1 MRVIL
6 ALLQREIAG
15 YFSTPTGYVF
25 ISLFVFLSAI
35 AAFWQE
41 RFFVTNLANLDQ
53 LNLYF
58 PYLLVFFI
66 PAIAMSLW
74 AEEKKQGT
82 EDLLMTLPASDWQ
95 IVMGKYLA
103 AVCIYTV
110 ALLFS
115 LSHVVVLRWLGR
127 PDPGLMATT
136 YFGYWLLGAALLA
149 VAMLAS
155 MLTENLTVA
164 FIMGALFCGFFVF
177 LEQAG
182 AIVTGPWQRIAERI
196 SVVSQF
202 RELATGVVTL
212 HALVYFVALAGL
224 ALYLNVVV
232 LGHRRWPNGEG
243 APLYGLHY
251 TLRALALFVVL
262 VAATSLAGQSRTRW
276 DATSEKVHSLSDETV
291 ALLRGL
297 DPKNPVFIQAYL
309 SPEVPKGYVDARNNL
324 AGTLR
329 EMSAYGGLAVNT
341 KITETLKYTPQA
353 REAQERWGIRPFKV
367 AATEEG
373 AQTINEIFMGLAFT
387 CGNEEFVIPMFDRGL
402 PPEYEIMRSI
412 RVVSRAKRRKVG
424 ILSTPARLF
433 GGFDFRAKSQ
443 AQEWSIVS
451 ELKKQYQVQEVTPD
465 GDYPGDLDALVVA
478 LPGSLEQGQVDRL
491 TTYVKSG
498 KPVLL
503 LFDPMPAF
511 NIELAPTANLQA
523 LLLALGVSWQANRVV
538 WDGYNPH
545 PQMKTLPKEFVFA
558 GPKSFSAKEAVSSGL
573 QEVVFLY
580 PGALSTRSDS
590 PNTLTPLIETSVE
603 SGVERYEDL
612 VDRSMMGVQINQDL
626 PHKPDGQKRVLAMR
640 VAGKAN
646 AIVVADV
653 DLMSEQFFE
662 LRRRGV
668 ANLNFDNVT
677 FVLNAVDQLSGDEAF
692 IALRKRRPR
701 YRTLEAVD
709 ARTKD
714 FEAQRMKETQ
724 QAEGVAEQRLKE
736 AQSRLDRSVREV
748 EARADLDEQAK
759 QVMISNL
766 QAVETRRLAVS
777 RTTIDDEKQRQ
788 IEAAR
793 ADMESGIRG
802 IENTINHGSAGVHP
816 FCHFAFGDVA
826 TTHLVGNLHSD
837 DALDGGDPDLL

>member
-1 MRVIL
+1 MRTVL
-6 ALLQREIAG
+6 AILQREIAG

-58 PYLLVFFI
+58 PYLLVFFV
-66 PAIAMSLW
+66 PVIAMSLW

-82 EDLLMTLPASDWQ
+82 EDLLMTLPAADWQ
-95 IVMGKYLA
+95 IVVGKYLA

-110 ALLFS
+110 ALAFS
-115 LSHVVVLRWLGR
+115 LSHVVVLSWLGR
-127 PDPGLMATT
+127 PDPGLMMTT
-136 YFGYWLLGAALLA
+136 YFGYWLMGSALLS
-149 VAMLAS
+149 VAMVAS
-155 MLTENLTVA
+155 LLTENLTVA

-182 AIVTGPWQRIAERI
+182 AILTGPWQKLAERI

-212 HALVYFVALAGL
+212 HALVYFLALAGL
-224 ALYLNVVV
+224 ALYLNVVI
-232 LGHRRWPNGEG
+232 LGKRRWPTGEG
-243 APLYGLHY
+243 TPPYGFHY
-251 TLRALALFVVL
+251 LLRAVALFVAL
-262 VAATSLAGQSRTRW
+262 IAATSLAGQSRARW

-291 ALLRGL
+291 RLLRAL

-309 SPEVPKGYVDARNNL
+309 SPEVPKSYVDARNNL

-329 EMSAYGGLAVNT
+329 EISAYGGPAVNT

-367 AATEEG
+367 PASEEG
-373 AQTINEIFMGLAFT
+373 SQSINEIFMGLAFSS
-387 CGNEEFVIPMFDRGL
+387 GNEEFVIPAFDKGL

-412 RVVSRAKRRKVG
+412 RVVSKSKRRKVG

-443 AQEWSIVS
+443 TQEWSIVS
-451 ELKKQYQVQEVTPD
+451 ELKKQYQVSEVAPD
-465 GDYPGDLDALVVA
+465 SEYPADLDALLVA
-478 LPGSLEQGQVDRL
+478 LPGSLEQPQVDRL
-491 TTYVKSG
+491 TAYVESS

-503 LFDPMPAF
+503 LLDPMPAF
-511 NIELAPTANLQA
+511 NLELASTANLSG
-523 LLLALGVSWQANRVV
+523 LLNALGVAWQANRVV
-538 WDGYNPH
+538 WDAYNPH
-545 PQMKTLPKEFVFA
+545 LQLKTLPKEFVFA
-558 GPKSFSAKEAVSSGL
+558 GPKSFAPKDVVTSGL

-590 PNTLTPLIETSVE
+590 TNTLTPLIETSVE
-603 SGVERYEDL
+603 SGIEKLEDL
-612 VDRSMMGVQINQDL
+612 MDRTISQDL
-626 PHKPDGQKRVLAMR
+626 PHKPDGNKRILAMR
-640 VAGKAN
+640 VSGKAN
-646 AIVVADV
+646 AIVVSDV

-668 ANLNFDNVT
+668 ENLNFDNVT
-677 FVLNAVDQLSGDEAF
+677 FVLNAVDQLSGDSAF
-692 IALRKRRPR
+692 IGLRKRRPR
-701 YRTLEAVD
+701 YRTLEAVE

-714 FEAQRMKETQ
+714 FEAARAKQSD
-724 QAEGVAEQRLKE
+724 QAEGVAAQRLQE
-736 AQSRLDRSVREV
+736 AQTRLDKSVREV

-766 QAVETRRLAVS
+766 QAIETRRLKVS
-777 RTTIDDEKQRQ
+777 RTTIEDEKQRQ

-802 IENTINHGSAGVHP
+802 IENTIKLLAVALPPIPALVLFIFMAIRRMRRERIGVP
-816 FCHFAFGDVA
+816 
-826 TTHLVGNLHSD
+826 D
-837 DALDGGDPDLL
+837 DRMFVKV

>member
-1 MRVIL
+1 MRTVL
-6 ALLQREIAG
+6 AILQREIAG

-82 EDLLMTLPASDWQ
+82 EDLLMTLPAADWE
-95 IVMGKYLA
+95 IVIGKYLA

-110 ALLFS
+110 ALAFS
-115 LSHVVVLRWLGR
+115 LSHVVVLSWLGR
-127 PDPGLMATT
+127 PDPGLMMTT
-136 YFGYWLLGAALLA
+136 YFGYWLMGSALLA
-149 VAMLAS
+149 VAMVAS
-155 MLTENLTVA
+155 LLTENLTVA
-164 FIMGALFCGFFVF
+164 FILGAVFCGFFVF

-182 AIVTGPWQRIAERI
+182 AILTGPWQKLAERI

-202 RELATGVVTL
+202 RDMASGVVTL
-212 HALVYFVALAGL
+212 HALVYFLVLAGL
-224 ALYLNVVV
+224 ALYLNTII
-232 LGHRRWPNGEG
+232 LGKRRWPTGEG
-243 APLYGLHY
+243 APPYGLHY
-251 TLRALALFVVL
+251 SVRALAVFVAL
-262 VAATSLAGQSRTRW
+262 VAATSLAGQSRARW

-291 ALLRGL
+291 RLLRGL
-297 DPKNPVFIQAYL
+297 DAKNPVFIQAYL
-309 SPEVPKGYVDARNNL
+309 SPEVPKSYVDARNNL

-329 EMSAYGGLAVNT
+329 EISAYGGQAINT

-353 REAQERWGIRPFKV
+353 REAQDRWGIRPFKV
-367 AATEEG
+367 AASEEG
-373 AQTINEIFMGLAFT
+373 SQSINEIFMGLAFSS
-387 CGNEEFVIPMFDRGL
+387 GNEEFVIPAFDRGL

-412 RVVSRAKRRKVG
+412 RVVSKSKRRKVG

-443 AQEWSIVS
+443 TQEWSIVS
-451 ELKKQYQVQEVTPD
+451 ELKKQYQVSEVAAD
-465 GDYPGDLDALVVA
+465 ADYPADLDAMVVA
-478 LPGSLEQGQVDRL
+478 LPGSLEQAQLDRL
-491 TTYVKSG
+491 TAYVQSG

-503 LFDPMPAF
+503 LLDPMPAF
-511 NIELAPTANLQA
+511 NIELAPTANLSG
-523 LLLALGVSWQANRVV
+523 LLNALGVVWQANRVV
-538 WDGYNPH
+538 WDNHNPH
-545 PQMKTLPKEFVFA
+545 LQLKTLPKEFVFA
-558 GPKSFSAKEAVSSGL
+558 GPKSFSSKEAVTSGL

-580 PGALSTRSDS
+580 PGALATRSDS
-590 PNTLTPLIETSVE
+590 SNTLTPLIETTVE
-603 SGVERYEDL
+603 SGVEKYEDL
-612 VDRSMMGVQINQDL
+612 VDRSAIGVQINQDL
-626 PHKPDGQKRVLAMR
+626 PHKPDGIKRVLAMR
-640 VAGKAN
+640 VSGKAN

-668 ANLNFDNVT
+668 ENLNFDNVT
-677 FVLNAVDQLSGDEAF
+677 FILNAVDQLSGDNAF
-692 IALRKRRPR
+692 IGLRKRRPR
-701 YRTLEAVD
+701 YRTLEAVE

-714 FEAQRMKETQ
+714 FEAQRTKQTE
-724 QAEGVAEQRLKE
+724 QAEGVAEQRLQE
-736 AQSRLDRSVREV
+736 AQARLDKSVREV

-766 QAVETRRLAVS
+766 QAVETRRLKVS
-777 RTTIDDEKQRQ
+777 RTTIEDEKQRQ

-802 IENTINHGSAGVHP
+802 IENTIKLLAVALPPIPALVLFIFMAIRRMRRERIGVP
-816 FCHFAFGDVA
+816 DDR
-826 TTHLVGNLHSD
+826 LVVKS
-837 DALDGGDPDLL
+837 

>member
-1 MRVIL
+1 MRTVL
-6 ALLQREIAG
+6 AILQREIAG

-82 EDLLMTLPASDWQ
+82 EDLLMTLPAADWQ
-95 IVMGKYLA
+95 IVVGKYMA

-110 ALLFS
+110 ALAFS
-115 LSHVVVLRWLGR
+115 LSHVVVLSWLGR
-127 PDPGLMATT
+127 PDPGLMMTT
-136 YFGYWLLGAALLA
+136 YFGYWLMGSALLA
-149 VAMLAS
+149 VAMVAS
-155 MLTENLTVA
+155 LLTENLTVA

-182 AIVTGPWQRIAERI
+182 AILTGPWQKLAERI

-212 HALVYFVALAGL
+212 HALVYFLALAGL
-224 ALYLNVVV
+224 ALYLNVVI
-232 LGHRRWPNGEG
+232 LGKRRWPTGDG
-243 APLYGLHY
+243 APPYGFHY
-251 TLRALALFVVL
+251 LLRALALFVAL
-262 VAATSLAGQSRTRW
+262 IAATSLAGQSRTRW

-291 ALLRGL
+291 RLLRAL

-309 SPEVPKGYVDARNNL
+309 SPEVPKSYVDARNNL

-329 EMSAYGGLAVNT
+329 EISAYGGQAVHT

-353 REAQERWGIRPFKV
+353 REAQDRWGIRPFKI
-367 AATEEG
+367 AASEEG
-373 AQTINEIFMGLAFT
+373 SQSINEIFMGLAFSS
-387 CGNEEFVIPMFDRGL
+387 GNEEFVIPAFDKGL

-412 RVVSRAKRRKVG
+412 RVVSKSKRRKVG

-443 AQEWSIVS
+443 TQEWSIVS
-451 ELKKQYQVQEVTPD
+451 ELKKQYQVSEVAPD
-465 GDYPGDLDALVVA
+465 AEYPADLDALVVA
-478 LPGSLEQGQVDRL
+478 LPGSLEQPQVDRL
-491 TTYVKSG
+491 TGYVKSG

-503 LFDPMPAF
+503 LLDPMPAF
-511 NIELAPTANLQA
+511 NLELASTANLSA
-523 LLLALGVSWQANRVV
+523 LLNALGVAWQANRVV
-538 WDGYNPH
+538 WDAYNPH
-545 PQMKTLPKEFVFA
+545 LQLKTLPKEFVFA
-558 GPKSFSAKEAVSSGL
+558 GPKSFASKDVVTSGL

-580 PGALSTRSDS
+580 PGALTTRSDS
-590 PNTLTPLIETSVE
+590 ANTLTPLIETSVE
-603 SGVERYEDL
+603 SGVEKLEDL
-612 VDRSMMGVQINQDL
+612 MDRSISQDL
-626 PHKPDGQKRVLAMR
+626 PHKPDGNKRILAMR
-640 VAGKAN
+640 VSGKAN
-646 AIVVADV
+646 AIVVSDV

-668 ANLNFDNVT
+668 ENLNFDNVT
-677 FVLNAVDQLSGDEAF
+677 FILNSVDQLSGDSAF
-692 IALRKRRPR
+692 IGLRKRRPR
-701 YRTLEAVD
+701 YRTLEAVE

-714 FEAQRMKETQ
+714 FEAARTKQTD
-724 QAEGVAEQRLKE
+724 QAEGVAAQRLQE
-736 AQSRLDRSVREV
+736 AQTRLDKSVREV
-748 EARADLDEQAK
+748 EGRADLDEQAK

-766 QAVETRRLAVS
+766 QAVETRRLKVS
-777 RTTIDDEKQRQ
+777 RMTIEDEKQRQ

-802 IENTINHGSAGVHP
+802 IENTIKLLAVALPPIPALVLFIFMAIRRMRRERIGVP
-816 FCHFAFGDVA
+816 DDR
-826 TTHLVGNLHSD
+826 LVVKS
-837 DALDGGDPDLL
+837 

>member
-1 MRVIL
+1 MRTVL
-6 ALLQREIAG
+6 AILQREIAG

-82 EDLLMTLPASDWQ
+82 EDLLMTLPAADWQ
-95 IVMGKYLA
+95 IVVGKYMA

-110 ALLFS
+110 ALAFS
-115 LSHVVVLRWLGR
+115 LSHVVVLSWLGR
-127 PDPGLMATT
+127 PDPGLMMTT
-136 YFGYWLLGAALLA
+136 YFGYWLMGSALLA
-149 VAMLAS
+149 VAMVAS
-155 MLTENLTVA
+155 LLTENLTVA

-182 AIVTGPWQRIAERI
+182 AILTGPWQKLAERI

-212 HALVYFVALAGL
+212 HALVYFLALAGL
-224 ALYLNVVV
+224 ALYLNVVI
-232 LGHRRWPNGEG
+232 LGKRRWPTGDG
-243 APLYGLHY
+243 APPYGFHY
-251 TLRALALFVVL
+251 LLRALALFVAL
-262 VAATSLAGQSRTRW
+262 IAATSLAGQSRMRW

-291 ALLRGL
+291 RLLRAL

-309 SPEVPKGYVDARNNL
+309 SPEVPKSYVDARNNL

-329 EMSAYGGLAVNT
+329 EISAYGGQAVHT

-353 REAQERWGIRPFKV
+353 REAQDRWGIRPFKI
-367 AATEEG
+367 AASEEG
-373 AQTINEIFMGLAFT
+373 SQSINEIFMGLAFSS
-387 CGNEEFVIPMFDRGL
+387 GNEEFVIPAFDKGL

-412 RVVSRAKRRKVG
+412 RVVSKSKRRKVG

-443 AQEWSIVS
+443 TQEWSIVS
-451 ELKKQYQVQEVTPD
+451 ELKKQYQVSEVAPD
-465 GDYPGDLDALVVA
+465 AEYPADLDALVVA
-478 LPGSLEQGQVDRL
+478 LPGSLEQPQVDRL
-491 TTYVKSG
+491 TGYVKSG

-503 LFDPMPAF
+503 LLDPMPAF
-511 NIELAPTANLQA
+511 NLELASTANLSA
-523 LLLALGVSWQANRVV
+523 LLNALGVAWQANRVV
-538 WDGYNPH
+538 WDAYNPH
-545 PQMKTLPKEFVFA
+545 LQLKTLPKEFVFA
-558 GPKSFSAKEAVSSGL
+558 GPKSFASKDVVTSGL

-580 PGALSTRSDS
+580 PGALTTRSDS
-590 PNTLTPLIETSVE
+590 ANTLTPLIETSVE
-603 SGVERYEDL
+603 SGVEKLEDL
-612 VDRSMMGVQINQDL
+612 MDRSISQDL
-626 PHKPDGQKRVLAMR
+626 PHKPDGNKRILAMR
-640 VAGKAN
+640 VSGKAN
-646 AIVVADV
+646 AIVVSDV

-668 ANLNFDNVT
+668 ENLNFDNVT
-677 FVLNAVDQLSGDEAF
+677 FILNSVDQLSGDSAF
-692 IALRKRRPR
+692 IGLRKRRPR
-701 YRTLEAVD
+701 YRTLEAVE

-714 FEAQRMKETQ
+714 FEAARTKQTD
-724 QAEGVAEQRLKE
+724 QAEGVAAQRLQE
-736 AQSRLDRSVREV
+736 AQTRLDKSVREV
-748 EARADLDEQAK
+748 EGRADLDEQAK

-766 QAVETRRLAVS
+766 QAVETRRLKVS
-777 RTTIDDEKQRQ
+777 RMTIEDEKQRQ

-802 IENTINHGSAGVHP
+802 IENTIKLLAVALPPIPALVLFIFMAIRRMRRERIGVP
-816 FCHFAFGDVA
+816 DDR
-826 TTHLVGNLHSD
+826 LVLKS
-837 DALDGGDPDLL
+837 

>member
-1 MRVIL
+1 MRTVL
-6 ALLQREIAG
+6 AILQREIAG

-82 EDLLMTLPASDWQ
+82 EDLLMTLPAADWQ
-95 IVMGKYLA
+95 IVVGKYLA

-110 ALLFS
+110 ALAFS
-115 LSHVVVLRWLGR
+115 LSHLVVLSWLGR
-127 PDPGLMATT
+127 PDPGLMMTT
-136 YFGYWLLGAALLA
+136 YFGYWLMGSALLA
-149 VAMLAS
+149 VAMVAS
-155 MLTENLTVA
+155 LLTENLTVA

-182 AIVTGPWQRIAERI
+182 AILTGPWQKLAERI

-212 HALVYFVALAGL
+212 HALVYFIALAGL
-224 ALYLNVVV
+224 ALYLNVVI
-232 LGHRRWPNGEG
+232 LGKRRWPTGEG
-243 APLYGLHY
+243 SPPYGFHY
-251 TLRALALFVVL
+251 LLRAVALFVAL
-262 VAATSLAGQSRTRW
+262 IAATSLAAQSRTRW

-291 ALLRGL
+291 RLLHAL

-309 SPEVPKGYVDARNNL
+309 SPEVPKSYVDARNNM

-329 EMSAYGGLAVNT
+329 EISSYGGQAVNT

-353 REAQERWGIRPFKV
+353 REAQDRWGIRPFKV
-367 AATEEG
+367 PASEEG
-373 AQTINEIFMGLAFT
+373 SQSINEIFMGLAFSS
-387 CGNEEFVIPMFDRGL
+387 GNEEFVIPAFDKGL

-412 RVVSRAKRRKVG
+412 RVVSKSKRRKVG
-424 ILSTPARLF
+424 ILATPARLF

-443 AQEWSIVS
+443 TQEWSIVS
-451 ELKKQYQVQEVTPD
+451 ELKKQYQVSEVAPD
-465 GDYPGDLDALVVA
+465 SEYPADLDAMLVA
-478 LPGSLEQGQVDRL
+478 LPGTLEQPQVDRL
-491 TTYVKSG
+491 TAYVNSG

-503 LFDPMPAF
+503 LLDPMPAF
-511 NIELAPTANLQA
+511 NLELASTANLTG
-523 LLLALGVSWQANRVV
+523 LLNALGVAWQANRVV
-538 WDGYNPH
+538 WDAYNPH
-545 PQMKTLPKEFVFA
+545 LQLKTLPKEFVFA
-558 GPKSFSAKEAVSSGL
+558 GPKSFTSKDVVTSGL

-590 PNTLTPLIETSVE
+590 TNTLTPLIETSVE
-603 SGVERYEDL
+603 SGVEKLDDL
-612 VDRSMMGVQINQDL
+612 MDRTISQDL
-626 PHKPDGQKRVLAMR
+626 PHKPDGNKRILAMR
-640 VAGKAN
+640 VSGKAN

-668 ANLNFDNVT
+668 ENLNFDNVT
-677 FVLNAVDQLSGDEAF
+677 FVLNAVDQLSGDSAF
-692 IALRKRRPR
+692 IGLRKRRPR
-701 YRTLEAVD
+701 YRTLEAVE

-714 FEAQRMKETQ
+714 FEVARAKQTD
-724 QAEGVAEQRLKE
+724 QAEGVAAQRLQE
-736 AQSRLDRSVREV
+736 AQTRLDKSVREV

-766 QAVETRRLAVS
+766 QAVETRRLKVS
-777 RTTIDDEKQRQ
+777 RTTIEDEKQRQ

-793 ADMESGIRG
+793 ADMEGGIRG
-802 IENTINHGSAGVHP
+802 IENTIKLLAVALPPIPALVLFIFMAIRRMRRERIGVP
-816 FCHFAFGDVA
+816 DDRLVA
-826 TTHLVGNLHSD
+826 KV
-837 DALDGGDPDLL
+837 